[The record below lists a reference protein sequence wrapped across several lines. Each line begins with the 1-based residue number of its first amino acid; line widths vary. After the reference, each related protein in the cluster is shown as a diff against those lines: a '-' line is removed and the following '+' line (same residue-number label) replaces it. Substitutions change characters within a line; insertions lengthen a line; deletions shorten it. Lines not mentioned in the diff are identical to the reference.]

1 MELKQLLTKKRKG
14 IIQIAQ
20 KYGVYNIRIFGSVA
34 RGENNSDSDLDFLVD
49 IKSGRNLLERIALIQ
64 ELEDLL
70 GYKVDVVKSPN
81 LPMLIRDK
89 VFNEAIW
96 L

>member
-34 RGENNSDSDLDFLVD
+34 RGENNSESDLDFLVD